1 MKLTKKKIVSLLV
14 VCLFILGYLILKPSG
29 EKFNIKDFDTEVV
42 KKGDITK
49 TITANGTINPVN
61 VVEVGTQVSGTIEKI
76 YVDYNDVVK
85 KGQKLAELDTSVL
98 KRSVT
103 EAKATLK
110 KAKSN
115 LDLAELNYNRNR
127 TLFQNN
133 YIAKVDLD
141 EAETEMKNSKEE
153 YNIAKA
159 QYDVAEINLGY
170 AFINSPVSGVVI
182 SREVDVGQ
190 TVASSLSAPTL
201 FKIAEDLTKMQIET
215 SVSEAD
221 IGSVKE
227 GQAIT
232 FTVDSFPDKVFN
244 GSIKQV
250 RLNPTTSSNVVVYN
264 VIIAIN
270 NDDKLL
276 MPGMTA
282 YVTIPIGEVK
292 DVKKLSIV
300 ALRFN
305 PTESILKVMG
315 IEEKPAKKNGSI
327 ILYKLVGKKVIP
339 IYATTGLSDLSQIE
353 IKSDDINEGDLIIS
367 NSTLTTINK
376 SNKSGGGPM

>member
-1 MKLTKKKIVSLLV
+1 MKLTKKKIIIISIICV
-14 VCLFILGYLILKPSG
+14 VFLGYLIFKPSG
-29 EKFNIKDFDTEVV
+29 EKFNLKDFDTEIVSR
-42 KKGDITK
+42 GDITK

-76 YVDYNDVVK
+76 FVDYNDVVE

-98 KRSVT
+98 TRSVT

-110 KAKSN
+110 KAKAN
-115 LDLAELNYNRNR
+115 LDLAELNYQRNK
-127 TLFQNN
+127 TLFKNN

-141 EAETEMKNSKEE
+141 EAETEMKNSREE

-170 AFINSPVSGVVI
+170 AFIKSPVSGVVI

-215 SVSEAD
+215 NVSEGD

-227 GQAIT
+227 GQNIT
-232 FTVDSFPDKVFN
+232 FTVDSFPDKVFQ

-264 VIIAIN
+264 VIIEIN
-270 NDDKLL
+270 NNEKML

-282 YVTIPIGEVK
+282 YVTIPVSEVK
-292 DVKKLSIV
+292 DVKKISIIS
-300 ALRFN
+300 LRFN
-305 PTESILKVMG
+305 PDERVLQIMG
-315 IEEKPAKKNGSI
+315 IETKPEKQNGNVI
-327 ILYKLVGKKVIP
+327 VYKLVGKKVIP
-339 IYATTGLSDLSQIE
+339 VSAKAGISDLSQIE
-353 IKSDDINEGDLIIS
+353 IQSDELQEGDVIIT
-367 NSTLTTINK
+367 NSTLITTK
-376 SNKSGGGPM
+376 KK

>member
-1 MKLTKKKIVSLLV
+1 MKLTKKKIITISIICV
-14 VCLFILGYLILKPSG
+14 VFIGYLILKPSG
-29 EKFNIKDFDTEVV
+29 EKFDLKDFDTEVV
-42 KKGDITK
+42 KRGDIVK

-76 YVDYNDVVK
+76 YVDYNDVVV

-98 KRSVT
+98 KKSVA
-103 EAKATLK
+103 EAESTLK
-110 KAKSN
+110 KAKAT
-115 LDLAELNYNRNR
+115 LDLAILNYKRNK
-127 TLFQNN
+127 TLFKNN

-141 EAETEMKNSKEE
+141 EAETEMKTSREE

-159 QYDVAEINLGY
+159 GYDVANINLGY
-170 AFINSPVSGVVI
+170 AFINSPVSGVII

-201 FKIAEDLTKMQIET
+201 FEIAEDLTKMQIET
-215 SVSEAD
+215 SVSEGD

-227 GQAIT
+227 GQKIT
-232 FTVDSFPDKVFN
+232 FTVDSFPDKVFQ

-264 VIIAIN
+264 VIIEIN

-282 YVTIPIGEVK
+282 YVTIPVGQVK
-292 DVKKLSIV
+292 DVKKVSIV
-300 ALRFN
+300 SLRFN
-305 PTESILKVMG
+305 PDERILKIMG
-315 IEEKPAKKNGSI
+315 IEKKPERQNGNV
-327 ILYKLVGKKVIP
+327 ILYKLVGKKVAP
-339 IYATTGLSDLSQIE
+339 VYVKVGLSDLSQIE
-353 IKSDDINEGDLIIS
+353 IQSDELQEGDTIIT
-367 NSTLTTINK
+367 NSTLITTNK
-376 SNKSGGGPM
+376 KK